1 MTVEQ
6 LLLQRTA
13 FCFMVTYYFSPI
25 FIKKY
30 NLEIIEF
37 LSGSFSDKKL
47 MEVNSVDNYMQITG
61 YQGYSGAEFLPS
73 WR

>member
-1 MTVEQ
+1 MIVEQ

-13 FCFMVTYYFSPI
+13 FCLMVIYYFSPI